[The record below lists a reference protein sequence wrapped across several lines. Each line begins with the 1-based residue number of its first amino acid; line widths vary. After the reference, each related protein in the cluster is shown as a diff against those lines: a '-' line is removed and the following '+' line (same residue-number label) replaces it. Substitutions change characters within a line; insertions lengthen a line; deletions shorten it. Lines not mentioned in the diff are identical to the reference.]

1 MLAHAL
7 HLSVAALVAFAIGAL
22 WYSPLL
28 FAKAWIRANGYTP
41 EKVAAAQANAAR
53 TYTGTFVALLL
64 MAGVMHIVLAHLGAD
79 TAGRGAG
86 WGFHLWLGIAL
97 PLGFIAHLYSD
108 KSVTAFA
115 IDTVYPLVYMT
126 VMGAILGAW

>member
-1 MLAHAL
+1 MVGHAL
-7 HLSVAALVAFAIGAL
+7 STIVAALVAFAIGAL
-22 WYSPLL
+22 WYSPIL
-28 FAKAWIRANGYTP
+28 FAKAWVRAHGYTP
-41 EKVAAAQANAAR
+41 ERVAAIQASAAR

-64 MAGVMHIVLAHLGAD
+64 MAGVLHIVLAHLGAD
-79 TAGRGAG
+79 SARDGAG

-108 KSVTAFA
+108 KSAAAFA
-115 IDTVYPLVYMT
+115 IDAGYQLVYMT